1 MIISENTKEKI
12 SDAGGAATVCR
23 ALLNMEDEAS
33 REREHYWIIGLNA
46 KNEALYVELC
56 SLGTLTSAQIHPRET
71 YRIAVLKGAASII
84 AVHNHPSGDVTPS
97 GDDKAITERLQQAG
111 DILGIKLLD
120 HVIIAN
126 ADKRLTGHYSIMRTE
141 GK

>member
-12 SDAGGAATVCR
+12 ADAEGAAAVCR
-23 ALLNMEDEAS
+23 ALLNMEDETS

-56 SLGTLTSAQIHPRET
+56 SLGTLTNAAIHPRET
-71 YRIAVLKGAASII
+71 FRIAVLKGAASII
-84 AVHNHPSGDVTPS
+84 AVHNHPSGDVAPS
-97 GDDKAITERLQQAG
+97 REDIAITDRLTQAG
-111 DILGIKLLD
+111 ELLGIKLLD
-120 HVIIAN
+120 HVIINNTAQ
-126 ADKRLTGHYSIMRTE
+126 RLMEKHYSIMTE